1 MTTPQISSPLKEQ
14 ETRSTVVNDFCITV
28 ATING
33 SGSATANGILLR
45 ALFTMGIPVSGKNI
59 FPSNIQ
65 GLPTW
70 YSIRLSRKGY
80 LGRIETDDVIVA
92 MNPATFLQ
100 DLNYL
105 VPGGVLFYDDS
116 IKMPIPR
123 EDIVAY
129 PMPVKQIVRQADVPA
144 NLRDYVANMVYV
156 GVVAQM
162 LNIDLK
168 AVQRALTVHFK
179 GKQKAIDSNWAII
192 KAAADWAAANLEKR
206 DPYWVEP
213 MPAPEGRILIDGNT
227 AGALGAIYGGFQ
239 LAAWYPITPAS
250 SFAEALG
257 EYAPELRKDPITGK
271 HTFAIIQAEDELAAA
286 GMAIGAGWAGLRAMA
301 STSGPGFSLMAE
313 YLGLA
318 YYAEVPVVIWDI
330 QRVGPSTGLPTRTA
344 QGDLTFAYF
353 LGHGDTQYVILL
365 PGNVNECF
373 EMGWRA
379 FDIAERLQ
387 APVLVLS
394 DLDLGMNMHIGQPF
408 EYPDAPMDRGKV
420 LWEEDLERFLNEH
433 QGQWGR
439 YLDVDGDGIPYRT
452 LPGNTH
458 PRSAYF
464 ARGTGHDEFAR
475 YSEEPEVWE
484 RVLNRIA
491 RKMENARNLVPKP
504 VIQSH
509 PNAEIGIIAYGST
522 EPAIQEARDLLAAK
536 GVATDFL
543 RLRAL
548 PFTDE
553 TTEFLRGHSRL
564 YVVELNRDGQMRQLL
579 AMSYPEYATKLRS
592 VAHVDG
598 LPLTARWVVEQIAVM
613 EGLQ

>member
-1 MTTPQISSPLKEQ
+1 MSSTQVIPNLQ
-14 ETRSTVVNDFCITV
+14 EERERAAVVNDFCITV
-28 ATING
+28 ATVNG
-33 SGSATANGILLR
+33 SGSATSNGILLR

-80 LGRIETDDVIVA
+80 LGRVEKDDIVVA
-92 MNPATFLQ
+92 MNPATFVQ
-100 DLNYL
+100 DINYL
-105 VPGGVLFYDDS
+105 VSGGVLFYDDS
-116 IKMPIPR
+116 IRSPITR
-123 EDIVAY
+123 TDIVAY
-129 PMPVKQIVRQADVPA
+129 PMPVKHLVRQAEVPEK
-144 NLRDYVANMVYV
+144 LRDYVANMVYV
-156 GVVAQM
+156 GIVAHM
-162 LNIDLK
+162 LNIDLQ
-168 AVQRALTVHFK
+168 AVYRALTVHFK
-179 GKQKAIDSNWAII
+179 GKQKAIDSNWSVI

-206 DPYWVEP
+206 DAYYVEP
-213 MPAPEGRILIDGNT
+213 MPAPEDRILIDGNT

-257 EYAPELRKDPITGK
+257 EYAPLLRKDPVTGK
-271 HTFAIIQAEDELAAA
+271 QTYAIIQAEDELAAA
-286 GMAIGAGWAGLRAMA
+286 GMAIGAGWAGLRSIA

-318 YYAEVPVVIWDI
+318 YFAEVPVVIWDI

-344 QGDLTFAYF
+344 QGDLTFAHF
-353 LGHGDTQYVILL
+353 IGHGDTQYVILL

-373 EMGWRA
+373 EMGWQA

-387 APVLVLS
+387 TPILVLS
-394 DLDLGMNMHIGQPF
+394 DLDLGMNMHIGRAF
-408 EYPDAPMDRGKV
+408 EYPNRPMDRGKV
-420 LWEEDLERFLNEH
+420 LWEQDLERFLAEH

-484 RVLNRIA
+484 RVLNRLA
-491 RKMENARNLVPKP
+491 RKMENAKGLVPKP
-504 VIQSH
+504 VLQQQDG
-509 PNAEIGIIAYGST
+509 AKIGIVAYGST
-522 EPAIQEARDLLAAK
+522 DPAIQEARDLLLES
-536 GVATDFL
+536 GLPTDYL
-543 RLRAL
+543 RVRAL
-548 PFTDE
+548 PFTEDVE
-553 TTEFLRGHSRL
+553 AFLQSHDRI

-579 AMSYPEYATKLRS
+579 SMYYPRYAAHLQS
-592 VAHVDG
+592 VAHLDG
-598 LPLTARWVVEQIAVM
+598 MPMTARWVVDRIM
-613 EGLQ
+613 TLEGLS